1 MSLTLDEVKN
11 FLRLDT
17 SDDDTLLEIYI
28 STAEEYVKSA
38 CGRQVDL
45 DNPKAHTIMLMLVG
59 DYYENRS
66 PYGQAKYSQNVSTML
81 MQLQLETPQDTD
93 DEVKE

>member
-1 MSLTLDEVKN
+1 M
-11 FLRLDT
+11 
-17 SDDDTLLEIYI
+17 
-28 STAEEYVKSA
+28 
-38 CGRQVDL
+38 DL

-66 PYGQAKYSQNVSTML
+66 PYGQTKYSQNVSTML

>member
-1 MSLTLDEVKN
+1 MSLTLEEVKN

-17 SDDDTLLEIYI
+17 SDDDTLLGIYI

-45 DNPKAHTIMLMLVG
+45 DNPKSHTVMLMLVG

>member
-1 MSLTLDEVKN
+1 MSLTLEEVKK
-11 FLRLDT
+11 FLRLDMP
-17 SDDDTLLEIYI
+17 DDDTLLETYI

-38 CGRQVDL
+38 CGEQVDL

-66 PYGQAKYSQNVSTML
+66 PYGQAKYSQNVSTIL
-81 MQLQLETPQDTD
+81 MQLQLETPQESDG
-93 DEVKE
+93 EVLE

>member
-1 MSLTLDEVKN
+1 MSLTLNEVKN

-38 CGRQVDL
+38 CGSQVDL
-45 DNPKAHTIMLMLVG
+45 DNPKAHTVMLMLVG
-59 DYYENRS
+59 DYYEKRS
-66 PYGQAKYSQNVSTML
+66 PYGQVKYSQNVSTML

>member
-45 DNPKAHTIMLMLVG
+45 DNPKAHTVMLMLVG
-59 DYYENRS
+59 DYYETVVHTDRQS
-66 PYGQAKYSQNVSTML
+66 IVRMF
-81 MQLQLETPQDTD
+81 QLC
-93 DEVKE
+93 

>member
-1 MSLTLDEVKN
+1 
-11 FLRLDT
+11 
-17 SDDDTLLEIYI
+17 
-28 STAEEYVKSA
+28 
-38 CGRQVDL
+38 
-45 DNPKAHTIMLMLVG
+45 MLMLVG